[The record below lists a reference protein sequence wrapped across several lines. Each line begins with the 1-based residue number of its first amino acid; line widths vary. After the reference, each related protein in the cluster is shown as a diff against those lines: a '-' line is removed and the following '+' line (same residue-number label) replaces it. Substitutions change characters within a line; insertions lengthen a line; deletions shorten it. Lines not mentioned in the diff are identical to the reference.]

1 MQHSGGCFEKPS
13 LQEVDLFK
21 WESESKS
28 VFSKY
33 WDFSGEQTVEAADVW
48 LLTSVEAEQ
57 G

>member
-1 MQHSGGCFEKPS
+1 MQHSGGWFEKPS

-21 WESESKS
+21 WESESES